1 MQIEYSVVMKN
12 NTPKREEEH
21 FYNFDIEENM
31 RYFYNSLNE
40 KDGRRY
46 AGLEALKIGHG
57 GRNYIAN
64 ILGCSRHT
72 VSRGAREVA
81 DLPKKK

>member
-1 MQIEYSVVMKN
+1 MENKVSK
-12 NTPKREEEH
+12 TTEKH
-21 FYNFDIEENM
+21 FYDSETEKIM
-31 RYFYNSLNE
+31 RRFYDGLNE
-40 KDGRRY
+40 KDGRLY

-57 GRNYIAN
+57 GRNYIAA

-81 DLPKKK
+81 GLPKKK

>member
-1 MQIEYSVVMKN
+1 MENKVSQMTEKQ
-12 NTPKREEEH
+12 
-21 FYNFDIEENM
+21 FYDSETEKIM
-31 RYFYNSLNE
+31 RRFYDGLNE
-40 KDGRRY
+40 KDGRLY

-57 GRNYIAN
+57 GRNYIAT

-81 DLPKKK
+81 GLPKKK

>member
-1 MQIEYSVVMKN
+1 MKTN
-12 NTPKREEEH
+12 LPNIEEEP

-31 RYFYNSLNE
+31 RRFYKSLNE

-57 GRNYIAN
+57 GRNYIAEM
-64 ILGCSRHT
+64 LGCSRHT